1 MTYMKRLLLFTICI
15 IITTAASARFV
26 ALCDIQYRTHNGWS
40 DTYRAKV
47 VFLSGCEMQPK
58 QYSNEVY
65 VAIWFSEDECAII
78 KLDVTH
84 ISVNFGIKDFKSIYW
99 VKSYIDGKQVNTE
112 YERMWRITSKTSF
125 GSFIDEDI
133 SSGLF

>member
-1 MTYMKRLLLFTICI
+1 MKRFLLLFICVL
-15 IITTAASARFV
+15 ITTVASARFT
-26 ALCDIQYRTHNGWS
+26 ALCDIQYKTQSGWS
-40 DTYRAKV
+40 DKYRAKV
-47 VFLSGCEMQPK
+47 IFLSGCEMQPQ

-84 ISVNFGIKDFKSIYW
+84 ISANFRMKDFKSIYW
-99 VKSYIDGKQVNTE
+99 VNSYIDGKQVNTE
-112 YERMWRITSKTSF
+112 YERTWRITSKEAL
-125 GSFIDEDI
+125 GDFIDKNI

>member
-1 MTYMKRLLLFTICI
+1 MRKLLLLLTCI
-15 IITTAASARFV
+15 MITTAASAHFI
-26 ALCDIQYRTHNGWS
+26 ALCDIQYKTQKGWS
-40 DTYRAKV
+40 DTYRTKV
-47 VFLSGCEMQPK
+47 IFLSGYEMQPQ

-84 ISVNFGIKDFKSIYW
+84 ISVNFSMKDFKTIYW
-99 VKSYIDGKQVNTE
+99 ANSYIDGKQVNTE
-112 YERMWRITSKTSF
+112 YERMWRITSKDLL
-125 GSFIDEDI
+125 GSFIDQRV

>member
-1 MTYMKRLLLFTICI
+1 MKRFLLLFACVL
-15 IITTAASARFV
+15 ITTAASARFT
-26 ALCDIQYRTHNGWS
+26 ALCDIQYKTQNGWS
-40 DTYRAKV
+40 DQYRAKV
-47 VFLSGCEMQPK
+47 IFLSGCEMQPQ

-65 VAIWFSEDECAII
+65 VAIWFSEEECAII

-99 VKSYIDGKQVNTE
+99 IESYIDGKQVNTE
-112 YERMWRITSKTSF
+112 YERVWRITSKNSL
-125 GSFIDEDI
+125 GNFIDKNI